1 MMNNTDTSEWLQ
13 MNFPVG
19 GGPEIIAGGDC
30 QPSKQLYMKIEFPT
44 ESPTAY
50 FIISETPHTD
60 GFRTREDSPVVAFSM
75 SDELLLKIV
84 RTIAVSKGVTYNE
97 DNW

>member
-1 MMNNTDTSEWLQ
+1 MMNNCDTDEWLQ

-19 GGPEIIAGGDC
+19 AGPEIIVGGDC
-30 QPSKQLYMKIEFPT
+30 QPSKQHYMKIEFPT

-50 FIISETPHTD
+50 FIISETPHSD
-60 GFRTREDSPVVAFSM
+60 GIRTREDTPVVAFSM

-97 DNW
+97 ENW